1 MEPMTDRRI
10 ARLPPAERIWA
21 IAAVHS
27 DVKRLRAVH
36 NRLRDALRTG
46 DRVVYLGNLIGW
58 NPEVCTTLD
67 ELLAFRREVIA
78 RPGGFACDV
87 VYLRGRQ
94 EVMWQK
100 LLQLQFTPDP
110 VRALEWM
117 LPRGV
122 QATLSAY
129 GGDAQAGERAARAG
143 TMALTRWTGKL
154 RQAMKAQPGHVDLL
168 GRLRSAAVSHEGEL
182 LFVNTGLDPAK
193 PLDAQQDLF
202 WWHGAGFNALD
213 GTHGYN
219 RFARVVRGFDPGQR
233 GVTNERAKLSLDA
246 GAGFGGPLVA
256 ACLDPAGR
264 VVDRIEV

>member
-10 ARLPPAERIWA
+10 VRLPPAERIWA
-21 IAAVHS
+21 VAAVHG
-27 DVKRLRAVH
+27 DVARLRTVH
-36 NRLRDALRTG
+36 ERLRKALRPG

-58 NPEVCTTLD
+58 NPEVRATLD
-67 ELLAFRREVIA
+67 ELLAFRREVMA

-110 VRALEWM
+110 VGALQWM
-117 LPRGV
+117 LSRGV
-122 QATLSAY
+122 QATLAAY
-129 GGDAQAGERAARAG
+129 GGDARAGERAARAG

-154 RQAMKAQPGHVDLL
+154 RQAMKAHPGHTDLL
-168 GRLRSAAVSHEGEL
+168 GRLRSAAVSREGHL
-182 LFVNTGLDPAK
+182 LFVNAGLDPAK
-193 PLDAQQDLF
+193 PVAAQQDLF

-213 GTHGYN
+213 ETQGYAG
-219 RFARVVRGFDPGQR
+219 FARVVRGFDPGQR
-233 GVTNERAKLSLDA
+233 GVTNTRAKLSLDA

-256 ACLDPAGR
+256 ACLDPEGR
-264 VVDRIEV
+264 VVDRIEG